1 VVNDALF
8 IAAILAVTLLL
19 ARCISEDP
27 NHPYDD

>member
-1 VVNDALF
+1 MSNALF

-19 ARCISEDP
+19 ACCISEDP